1 MPLTMFIDMAMRAGS
16 SGRDELHVGLTAV
29 LQIGSCVAPTRFVRI
44 VNAAASR

>member
-1 MPLTMFIDMAMRAGS
+1 MPLAMFIDMAMRALD

-29 LQIGSCVAPTRFVRI
+29 LQIGLCVAPTRFVRI